1 MLLNNLNGNT
11 LVDIGF
17 VDFGIVF
24 DLVDSLDDGG
34 NPLVVVG
41 YDMSSFCV
49 AKSMVMVEMMK
60 DTEVSARSVVEVWL
74 SSLWSTTTFQAFK
87 GG

>member
-11 LVDIGF
+11 LVDIEF
-17 VDFGIVF
+17 VDFGIAF

-41 YDMSSFCV
+41 YDMSPFCV

-60 DTEVSARSVVEVWL
+60 DTEVGARSVVEVWL
-74 SSLWSTTTFQAFK
+74 SSL
-87 GG
+87 